1 MTEDEA
7 SGSEV
12 PEVSDPRHHLV
23 ASGETVDFEYEVGSF
38 VSADPACT
46 TAIILVAEVD
56 SRLLVALPE
65 GAWHRKRAKRSIAPN
80 SISKAVQVA
89 IVPASAANREQPQG
103 SASLKIWL
111 GLLSSEFEG
120 QLAFPAVDDIDVAF
134 PTGSN
139 GEPFLPYAAALVAVA
154 KDHFTFFSAESGV
167 PQPPGL
173 GVPGLDQRVTAME
186 GALGDI
192 QKSLAQLLGKGDPQ
206 PEKQNVLVA
215 RPKPSA
221 QARLP
226 QNVDPGV
233 AAQALQAGVSPAAL
247 AEISAALGLPVAA
260 TANAVQPD
268 VAVDSSEE
276 EEHAA
281 DGGGGGTGSADPMVQ
296 ALVKLTTIVDRM
308 DATKKK
314 RGKTIDHILDRAESG
329 SHGPT
334 SSSSRTKAA
343 ALRTLQGLLV
353 KDPKLIYQ
361 SLEQHLQAD
370 WELGGA
376 QPGVMVNTITA
387 RGWLEHRSRIQAFAS
402 AIRPAW
408 MIAGIWDSLRQNKPE
423 EARARAG
430 LSLAMLDQQGC
441 DAGGWL
447 IASELALEPAPPYS
461 SFTNHVPPSSWETP
475 HTKLIDSR
483 FFDLVVSKLKDLA
496 DFQDKKH
503 RLGGGGGARKTE
515 EDQPKPAPK
524 VKGDPKKGGGKGKK
538 GGDAREAEPPPASQ

>member
-1 MTEDEA
+1 MTEEEG

-38 VSADPACT
+38 VSADPSCT

-103 SASLKIWL
+103 SATLKIWL

-120 QLAFPAVDDIDVAF
+120 QLAFPAGDDMDIAF
-134 PTGSN
+134 PIGAN

-192 QKSLAQLLGKGDPQ
+192 QKSLAQLLGKGGHQ

-247 AEISAALGLPVAA
+247 AEISAALGLPAAA
-260 TANAVQPD
+260 TANAVQPEA
-268 VAVDSSEE
+268 VADSSEE
-276 EEHAA
+276 EEHAV
-281 DGGGGGTGSADPMVQ
+281 DGGGGDTGSTDPMVQ
-296 ALVKLTTIVDRM
+296 ALVKLTTKKEEGQNHRPHPGSRRVWISWPYIEQFQNQGFRSQDVARIVGQGSEADLS
-308 DATKKK
+308 
-314 RGKTIDHILDRAESG
+314 ISG
-329 SHGPT
+329 AT
-334 SSSSRTKAA
+334 SSSR
-343 ALRTLQGLLV
+343 
-353 KDPKLIYQ
+353 
-361 SLEQHLQAD
+361 
-370 WELGGA
+370 LGTG
-376 QPGVMVNTITA
+376 GSSTITA
-387 RGWLEHRSRIQAFAS
+387 RGWLEHRSRIQAFPS

-461 SFTNHVPPSSWETP
+461 SFSSHVPPSSWETP

-503 RLGGGGGARKTE
+503 RLGGGGGARKSE
-515 EDQPKPAPK
+515 EDQPKPTPK
-524 VKGDPKKGGGKGKK
+524 AKGDPKKGAGKGKK